1 MKTPLIALLCF
12 CVALVSASAQ
22 TSKKKGKDAGPLMKA
37 SIQFL
42 AWTQADAKVDL
53 TLWGVKGG
61 KHLVEHLD
69 CFDMTTPTTYR
80 GPASMLFTSGGG
92 VPDVKNSFT
101 LKVNPE
107 WKKILVLVGK
117 DKKHPSGLRLM
128 ALDSSTSSFP
138 WGSYR
143 IINTTGKALKMR
155 LDKKSVP
162 IPKSRKSVTV
172 KLGQSDGMIKM
183 IATLASSTT
192 PFFGCVSEHRQDTRK
207 ILIFSRQTDKRLG
220 PLALRIIP
228 ERKAK

>member
-1 MKTPLIALLCF
+1 MKTHLIALLCF

-22 TSKKKGKDAGPLMKA
+22 TPENKDTGPTVNA

-42 AWTQADAKVDL
+42 AWAHADTKVAL
-53 TLWGVKGG
+53 TLWGESGG
-61 KHLVEHLD
+61 KHLVEDLD

-80 GPASMLFTSGGG
+80 GPASMVFISGTG
-92 VPDVKNSFT
+92 VPDEKNSFV

-107 WKKILVLVGK
+107 WKKILVLVGEN
-117 DKKHPSGLRLM
+117 KKHPSGLRLM
-128 ALDSSTSSFP
+128 ALDSSSSSFP

-155 LDKKSVP
+155 LDKKLVP
-162 IPKSRKSVTV
+162 IPKTRKSVTV
-172 KLGQSDGMIKM
+172 KLDRKSGMIKM
-183 IATLASSTT
+183 VATLANSTT

-228 ERKAK
+228 ERKVK